1 MPARPGGEEERPAR
15 AARRGRGA
23 RPKAE
28 AHRSGLRAPK
38 AADAPRRAQEAAAQ
52 PRPGSHSSRLPFPLS
67 PAPRG
72 PAGPGRPR
80 LPSPHRPPGFP
91 QPAPAPG
98 TPARQDGRKG
108 GARYLSSPGLNRSPS
123 PPSPPRSA
131 ITDSRVHPPADPA
144 SPIGPKG
151 RQSHTQEVGLPGI
164 YKMIGEPSHQ
174 S

>member
-1 MPARPGGEEERPAR
+1 M
-15 AARRGRGA
+15 

-38 AADAPRRAQEAAAQ
+38 GSGAPRRAQEAAAQ

-72 PAGPGRPR
+72 PAGPG
-80 LPSPHRPPGFP
+80 LPWLLSPHRPQGLP
-91 QPAPAPG
+91 QPAPASG
-98 TPARQDGRKG
+98 TPARRDGRKG

-131 ITDSRVHPPADPA
+131 ITDTRVHLPADLA
-144 SPIGPKG
+144 SPIGRKG
-151 RQSHTQEVGLPGI
+151 RQSHTQAVGLRGI
-164 YKMIGEPSHQ
+164 YNLIGEASHQ
-174 S
+174 SWR